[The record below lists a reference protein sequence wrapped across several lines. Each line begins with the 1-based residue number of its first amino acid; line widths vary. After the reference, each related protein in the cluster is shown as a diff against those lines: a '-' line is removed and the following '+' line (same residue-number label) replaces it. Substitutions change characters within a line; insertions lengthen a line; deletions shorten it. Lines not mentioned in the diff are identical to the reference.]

1 MTPEER
7 QGQYIEIEIIRGMAK
22 WVHDELKKKYP
33 DIEINV
39 RSYGYKVCPVLEI
52 GLNISDTRTAF
63 IILRQ
68 YGSNSIVVERY
79 QMVNMS
85 ETMQPDEIAEM
96 HDFNDA
102 PRRTGTVES
111 WHSEGTFEIADPK
124 SFDKILNIAETQFRV
139 ANRLDWGNHMGDG
152 SCLR

>member
-1 MTPEER
+1 VTPEER
-7 QGQYIEIEIIRGMAK
+7 QEQYIEIIRGMAK

-39 RSYGYKVCPVLEI
+39 RSYGYKNFPVLEI

-63 IILRQ
+63 ILLRQ
-68 YGSNSIVVERY
+68 YGSNSIAVERY

-85 ETMQPDEIAEM
+85 ETMQPDEIAER
-96 HDFNDA
+96 HRVGVDDFNA
-102 PRRTGTVES
+102 PRRTGTVEA

-139 ANRLDWGNHMGDG
+139 ANQEHKRIFLKACD
-152 SCLR
+152 R

>member
-63 IILRQ
+63 ILLKQ
-68 YGSNSIVVERY
+68 YGSNSISVERY

-85 ETMQPDEIAEM
+85 ETIQLDNFNLR
-96 HDFNDA
+96 DTLNDA
-102 PRRTGTVES
+102 PLRTGTVEA

-124 SFDKILNIAETQFRV
+124 SFDKILNIAEIQFRV
-139 ANRLDWGNHMGDG
+139 ANQEHKRIFLKACD
-152 SCLR
+152 R

>member
-7 QGQYIEIEIIRGMAK
+7 QEQYIEIIRGMAK

-33 DIEINV
+33 DIEMNV
-39 RSYGYKVCPVLEI
+39 RSYGYKNFPVLEI

-63 IILRQ
+63 ILLRQ
-68 YGSNSIVVERY
+68 YGSNSIAVERY

-85 ETMQPDEIAEM
+85 ETMQPDYIEYYN
-96 HDFNDA
+96 FNDA

>member
-33 DIEINV
+33 DIEMNV
-39 RSYGYKVCPVLEI
+39 RSYGYKNFPVLEI

-63 IILRQ
+63 ILLRQ
-68 YGSNSIVVERY
+68 YGSNSIAVERY

-102 PRRTGTVES
+102 PRRTGTVEA

-139 ANRLDWGNHMGDG
+139 ANRLDWGNQDHNGG
-152 SCLR
+152 RT